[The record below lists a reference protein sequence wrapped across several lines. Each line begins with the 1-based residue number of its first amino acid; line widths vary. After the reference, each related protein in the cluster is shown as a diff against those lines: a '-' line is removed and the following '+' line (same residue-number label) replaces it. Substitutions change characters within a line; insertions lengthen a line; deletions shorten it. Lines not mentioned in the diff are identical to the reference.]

1 MNIKKILI
9 AAVCVRFDMKQILTS
24 LILFSTFSFA
34 TTINVP
40 ADYSTIQGGID
51 AANDGDMVLVQ
62 AGTYVEN
69 INFNGKNISV
79 IGADRETTIIDGN
92 QNGSV
97 VYINIS
103 SPETPLLTNL
113 TITNGTG
120 TYDLFDCEKQ
130 GATV

>member
-1 MNIKKILI
+1 M
-9 AAVCVRFDMKQILTS
+9 TS

-130 GATV
+130 GAPL

>member
-9 AAVCVRFDMKQILTS
+9 AAVCGRFDMKQILTS

-40 ADYSTIQGGID
+40 GDYSTIQGGID

-92 QNGSV
+92 QNDSV

-130 GATV
+130 GATL

>member
-1 MNIKKILI
+1 MPISKSFL
-9 AAVCVRFDMKQILTS
+9 KQLLTS
-24 LILFSTFSFA
+24 IVFIATFGYGI
-34 TTINVP
+34 TINIP
-40 ADYSTIQGGID
+40 ADHSTIQAGID
-51 AANDGDMVLVQ
+51 AATNGDTVLV
-62 AGTYVEN
+62 AVGTYTEN
-69 INFNGKNISV
+69 IDYNGKNIVVGSLYLTAQDTSY
-79 IGADRETTIIDGN
+79 ISSTIIDGN

-113 TITNGTG
+113 TTTNGTG

>member
-9 AAVCVRFDMKQILTS
+9 AAVCGRFDMKKILTS

-92 QNGSV
+92 QIGSV

-130 GATV
+130 GATL

>member
-9 AAVCVRFDMKQILTS
+9 AAVCGRFDMKQILTS

-92 QNGSV
+92 QIGSV

-130 GATV
+130 GATL

>member
-9 AAVCVRFDMKQILTS
+9 AAVCGRFDMKQILTS

-130 GATV
+130 GAPL

>member
-1 MNIKKILI
+1 MNIKKISI
-9 AAVCVRFDMKQILTS
+9 AAGCGGFDMKQILTS

>member
-9 AAVCVRFDMKQILTS
+9 AAVCGRFDMKQILAS

>member
-1 MNIKKILI
+1 MDKSKSFL
-9 AAVCVRFDMKQILTS
+9 KQFLTS
-24 LILFSTFSFA
+24 IVFIATFGFA

-69 INFNGKNISV
+69 INFNDKNISV

>member
-9 AAVCVRFDMKQILTS
+9 AAVCGRFDMKQILTS